1 MMADSER
8 KEIVRVF
15 DAIAEEFSHSR
26 RRIWRSL
33 EDAGPFEGK
42 LILDLGAGS
51 GRNTKFLVEKGAALV
66 VAADISSEMLS
77 VLVHNL
83 DADLKKFVEAV
94 RCDALY
100 LPFIES
106 AFDKVIFVATIH
118 HVPGKSARLRAME
131 EVKRVLKINGVVL
144 ITAWSFIQ
152 LRFLKRLPALLMNW
166 LKGMEFGDLYVPWG
180 EKKRFYHLFTIR
192 GLRAIVKDA
201 GLSVEKAYGEKVSAK
216 IFAENCVI
224 LARKV

>member
-1 MMADSER
+1 MADSER

-106 AFDKVIFVATIH
+106 AFDKVIFVA
-118 HVPGKSARLRAME
+118 
-131 EVKRVLKINGVVL
+131 
-144 ITAWSFIQ
+144 
-152 LRFLKRLPALLMNW
+152 
-166 LKGMEFGDLYVPWG
+166 
-180 EKKRFYHLFTIR
+180 
-192 GLRAIVKDA
+192 
-201 GLSVEKAYGEKVSAK
+201 
-216 IFAENCVI
+216 
-224 LARKV
+224 